1 MNIRERLEER
11 EELILSPYAQKS
23 ASTRGRMRYEPEC
36 DIRPAFQHDRDR
48 ITHSKSFRR
57 LKYKTQVFLS
67 PGDHYR
73 TRMTH
78 TLEVSQIARTIGRAL
93 SLNEDLVEAIA
104 LGHDLGHTPFGHSG
118 EEVLNRLYPDG
129 FRHYEQ
135 SLRVVDL
142 LEKDGQGL
150 NLTHEVRDGIVKH
163 SKGKG
168 DILINDDKEKP
179 LTKEAEL
186 VRIADIIAYI
196 NHDIDD
202 AIRGNVIC
210 EDDIPK
216 HLRDRLGHTVSD
228 RIDTMVRGVLSYT
241 LDSGN
246 MQMGCGAELESYMVE
261 MRSFLYEHV
270 YDSPIVHSDF
280 IKCSK
285 IIEDLYGFFLRDRD
299 ALLKETGR
307 EDFYDDPVTCARDF
321 IAGMT
326 DRYAFSL
333 FEKLFLPMPW
343 SIPV

>member
-11 EELILSPYAQKS
+11 EGLILSPYAQRS

-78 TLEVSQIARTIGRAL
+78 TLEVSQIARTICRAL

-118 EEVLNRLYPDG
+118 EEVLNNLYPDG

-135 SLRVVDL
+135 SLRVVDI

-150 NLTHEVRDGIVKH
+150 NLTREVRDGILKH

-168 DILINDDKEKP
+168 DIVINNDEEKP
-179 LTKEAEL
+179 LTREAEV

-196 NHDIDD
+196 NHDVDD

-210 EDDIPK
+210 EDDIPG
-216 HLRDRLGHTVSD
+216 HLQEHLGRTASD
-228 RIDTMVRGVLSYT
+228 RIDTMVRGVIAST

-246 MQMGCGAELESYMVE
+246 MQIGCGAELDSYMVE

-270 YDSPIVHSDF
+270 YESPVVHSDF

-285 IIEDLYGFFLRDRD
+285 IIEDLYGFFLQNPD
-299 ALLKETGR
+299 AHLKEMGR
-307 EDFYDDPVTCARDF
+307 DDFYDEPVTCVRDF